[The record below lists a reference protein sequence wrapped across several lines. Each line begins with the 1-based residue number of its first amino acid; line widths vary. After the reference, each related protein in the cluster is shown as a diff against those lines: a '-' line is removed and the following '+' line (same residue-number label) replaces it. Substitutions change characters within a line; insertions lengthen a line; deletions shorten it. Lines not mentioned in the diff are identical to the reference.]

1 MRKLKPIKILIVED
15 NQGDARLITEMLKE
29 VSDLDFDVSH
39 AMRLDEGLKYLI
51 TKEFD
56 VIFLDL
62 CLPDSEGIETFNIMN
77 YNSNDTPII
86 VLSGLE
92 DEIYAISAVGRGAE
106 EYLVK
111 GKIDSQTLVR
121 SVKQSLKIS

>member
-1 MRKLKPIKILIVED
+1 MRKFKPIKILIVED
-15 NQGDARLITEMLKE
+15 NQGDSRLITEMLKE

>member
-1 MRKLKPIKILIVED
+1 MKPIKILIVED

>member
-106 EYLVK
+106 
-111 GKIDSQTLVR
+111 
-121 SVKQSLKIS
+121 